1 MALEFAKTQR
11 NLVNSSM
18 NATKTGKVINFQ
30 AVLMS
35 GSAVISTGKINGLG
49 SVAWKEKTQ
58 DGRNYVALMN
68 LVEGHTLNV
77 RAV

>member
-18 NATKTGKVINFQ
+18 NVTRTGKVINFQ
-30 AVLMS
+30 AVLIS

-49 SVAWKEKTQ
+49 NVAWKERTQ
-58 DGRNYVALMN
+58 DGKNYVALMN
-68 LVEGHTLNV
+68 SVEGHTLNV
-77 RAV
+77 RAI